1 MLNKLLGSAKQ
12 MSPNQSCNF
21 NIDINHIRGNV
32 NYEVWPFKMMNMF
45 YKESL

>member
-1 MLNKLLGSAKQ
+1 

-21 NIDINHIRGNV
+21 NIDISMQETSHIEGNA
-32 NYEVWPFKMMNMF
+32 NYEVWPFKLMNMF

>member
-1 MLNKLLGSAKQ
+1 
-12 MSPNQSCNF
+12 MSPRQSRNF
-21 NIDINHIRGNV
+21 NIDISMQETSHIGANV